1 MDKKEKK
8 SVVRILIGGILTLLP
23 PMVFD
28 HSAPLGVRI
37 ICMCVSS
44 IGIVIILSGIDD
56 LTKRK

>member
-8 SVVRILIGGILTLLP
+8 SVVQIFVGGILTLLP

-28 HSAPLGVRI
+28 HSSPLGVRI

-56 LTKRK
+56 LNKRK

>member
-1 MDKKEKK
+1 MDKEEKK
-8 SVVRILIGGILTLLP
+8 SVVQILIGCALTLLP

-28 HSAPLGVRI
+28 HSSPLGVRI

-56 LTKRK
+56 LNKRK